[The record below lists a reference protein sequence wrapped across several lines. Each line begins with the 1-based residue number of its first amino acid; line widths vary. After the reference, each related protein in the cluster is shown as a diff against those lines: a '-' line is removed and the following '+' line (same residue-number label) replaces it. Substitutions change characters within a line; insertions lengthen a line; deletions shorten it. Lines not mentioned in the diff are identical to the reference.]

1 MLPNTTFPSRQNNR
15 KPVFAEVRGDF
26 QHSKELTRVHNTIC
40 CLTRQFDLIVHHS
53 LRGSNNTNGC
63 TSFRNMHFV
72 ETKFSDEVVGDDISK
87 GNLLRQLEH
96 ISWVYFEYLQES
108 TNDVTMT
115 RKKWRY
121 INELEVSNTKEGD
134 PNWVI
139 ESIAQCDFSSLLL
152 ISLLYII
159 LVSQHYYFN
168 IHVSSKQIAL
178 FIPMSFP
185 SLPSSLT
192 FENTPELLLDLK
204 EKFEK
209 GEISLEKTELAIIA
223 VILEAVENE
232 KDFICS

>member
-1 MLPNTTFPSRQNNR
+1 MLPNTTFPSRQNSR
-15 KPVFAEVRGDF
+15 KPVFVEVRGDF

-121 INELEVSNTKEGD
+121 INELEVSNKEGD

-139 ESIAQCDFSSLLL
+139 ESIA
-152 ISLLYII
+152 
-159 LVSQHYYFN
+159 
-168 IHVSSKQIAL
+168 
-178 FIPMSFP
+178 
-185 SLPSSLT
+185 
-192 FENTPELLLDLK
+192 
-204 EKFEK
+204 
-209 GEISLEKTELAIIA
+209 
-223 VILEAVENE
+223 
-232 KDFICS
+232 